1 MRPGFP
7 APMKRSVELDST
19 LTCPVCGYAQRETM
33 PIDACQ
39 WFYEC
44 TNCQSLL
51 KPKPGDCCVYCSY
64 GSVPC
69 PPVQEHGKGKSCC
82 S

>member
-1 MRPGFP
+1 MV
-7 APMKRSVELDST
+7 KEVSLQST
-19 LTCPVCGYAQRETM
+19 ITCPKCGHQKKETM

-39 WFYEC
+39 FFYACE
-44 TNCQSLL
+44 NCNENL
-51 KPKPGDCCVYCSY
+51 KPEKGDCCVYCSY

-69 PPVQEHGKGKSCC
+69 PPIQTDGRKSCC